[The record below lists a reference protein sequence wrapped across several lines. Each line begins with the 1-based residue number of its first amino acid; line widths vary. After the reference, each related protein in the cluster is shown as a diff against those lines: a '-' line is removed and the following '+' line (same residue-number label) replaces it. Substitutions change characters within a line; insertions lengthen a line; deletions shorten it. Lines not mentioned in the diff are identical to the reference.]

1 MHRVLLALAALLLV
15 SGGALA
21 QDLPNRPIRMVVPF
35 TPGGGSDIFYRII
48 AQAASRHL
56 PAGMVVDN
64 KPGAN
69 GITGTGEVA
78 RAAPDGSVLGQ
89 CAFGTCAGNAVLYQL
104 PYDIERDFTFI
115 GMGGHSDLVVVTRR
129 DLPQRTLAE
138 ILAEARRAPET
149 LTYASSG
156 VGSSNHMGMALLN
169 QAAGTRMQH
178 VPYRGGSAAIND
190 LLAGRIDI
198 YLDNISAVLPHIRS
212 GALRPIGVPAPGR
225 HRLLPDVPTFA
236 ELGYPQI
243 EIRSWGGFM
252 GPARMPPATVAALN
266 RAINASLAEPA
277 VQEQLAALG
286 FEAAPGTPAEFAT
299 FVSREI
305 ARWRRVVQ
313 DAGIKVD

>member
-1 MHRVLLALAALLLV
+1 MRRLVLVLLGMLLAGPV
-15 SGGALA
+15 LA
-21 QDLPNRPIRMVVPF
+21 QDLPNRPIRVIVPF

-48 AQAASRHL
+48 AQGAARHL
-56 PAGMVVDN
+56 PVPMVVDN

-69 GITGTGEVA
+69 GIPGTGEVA
-78 RAAPDGSVLGQ
+78 RAAPDGSVVGQ

-115 GMGGHSDLVVVTRR
+115 GMGGHSDLVVVARR

-190 LLAGRIDI
+190 LLAGRIDL
-198 YLDNISAVLPHIRS
+198 YLDNISAVIAHIRS
-212 GALRPIGVPAPGR
+212 GALRPVAVPAPSR

-252 GPARMPPATVAALN
+252 GPARMSPATVAALN
-266 RAINASLAEPA
+266 RAINATLADPA

-286 FEAAPGTPAEFAT
+286 FEAAPGTPEQFAA

-313 DAGIKVD
+313 EAGIRVD